1 MEIVQELQTREKTAA
16 KAAAAFGFNQPNPE
30 DIIHREDYASDAEY
44 AVALARMTQTMA
56 TPEYRAAARKVGVVA
71 HQQNEE
77 AERKRQREEFERIRK
92 EITLDELDQQ
102 NVDAEAQRLAKI
114 ELAQGKIMASEYGD
128 AILRHAEKLT
138 EKAKDRKAENMMFNA
153 MIRKQYRTEE

>member
-30 DIIHREDYASDAEY
+30 DIVHREDFPDDTQYML
-44 AVALARMTQTMA
+44 ALARTAQLMNS
-56 TPEYRAAARKVGVVA
+56 PEYRRAARKAGVVV
-71 HQQNEE
+71 HQENEE
-77 AERKRQREEFERIRK
+77 AERKRQREEFKAIRRNV
-92 EITLDELDQQ
+92 TLEPVDQQ

-114 ELAQGKIMASEYGD
+114 DLAQGKIMASEYGD

>member
-30 DIIHREDYASDAEY
+30 DIVHREDFPDDTQYML
-44 AVALARMTQTMA
+44 ALARTAQLMNS
-56 TPEYRAAARKVGVVA
+56 PEYRAAARKAGVVA

-77 AERKRQREEFERIRK
+77 AERKRQREKFMKIRK
-92 EITLDELDQQ
+92 EITLDELDKQ
-102 NVDAEAQRLAKI
+102 NVDAEAQRLAKM

-128 AILRHAEKLT
+128 AILRHAAKLT

-153 MIRKQYRTEE
+153 MLRKQYRAEE